1 MLFESTATNWLIL
14 GLVLSIFELFVPGTY
29 LIWFGFAGLL
39 MSLLT
44 CFIDM
49 ALSTQIIFFAVFSA
63 IFVLIGWFS
72 YRYIFKKTQTPQEY
86 RNLNDSA
93 QQYIGRIVTLSEDV
107 IDNQTKVKVGDTYWL
122 AYSEKPLKKGENAKV
137 TDVKDSLILVIE

>member
-63 IFVLIGWFS
+63 IFALIGWFS